1 MTTISF
7 AVNTTPITVE
17 TDPLRPLLDVL
28 RNDLGLTGT
37 KQGCDYEGECG
48 ACTVL
53 LEGRPVRS
61 CLTPVG
67 KVAGRCVETVEG
79 LAHLPFTPSP
89 LEGQE
94 QDEGSPLAGL
104 ENLHPLQAA
113 FMECG
118 AVQCGYCTPGMLMVA
133 KALLDREPDPTD
145 AQIIAALEGNL
156 CRCTGYV
163 KIIDAVRLA
172 ATRMRETEGYKP
184 PSHAEKRPQPLDSGP
199 EQPSHLQTVVAN
211 HQFDL
216 HRPIIGGH
224 MLRTDSIPKVTGA
237 ARYVEDMVM
246 PGMLHGA
253 VLRSPHHHARLTS
266 LSIEPG
272 ARAPGVVAVLTAADI
287 PGENGLGDYSQE
299 EPVLCPV
306 GATVRMRGAPVAL
319 VVAETH
325 EAAKAGATGVAVEY
339 QALPHVFEPEE
350 ALRSGAPHIAGRD
363 NILTSYAVKHGDLD
377 AIFGASAAIVEEEY
391 RTACLEHSALERE
404 TLLGYFDEVGRLTVI
419 GGAHEPFYQQR
430 YIANALALPRE
441 QVRVMMPP
449 TGGSF
454 GGKQDPWPFIAAALM
469 VYHTRRPVRLV
480 YSRQESFDASP
491 KRHPYIVRGKMAATG
506 DGRLTGIRVR
516 IDCNTGGYDA
526 HGQYIAN
533 YAVTASGGP
542 YRWQAVD
549 AYAQTVYTNG
559 PKAGQ
564 YRGFGAAQSAFAT
577 ECMLDELAERLGV
590 DPLEFRLRNSLGAG
604 EPSFLGHPVAET
616 IGFPQVLEA
625 LRPHYQA
632 RLTDAEAANQL
643 ANRPHSPTAHIVR
656 GVGLAGMWYRF
667 GKSGT
672 LRVEAHAE
680 LARDGRF
687 IVYCTAAD
695 YGQGTNTVMSQMA
708 AEALGV
714 PRERIEVVNA
724 DTARVP
730 DSGIQGASRATCF
743 VGGAVTAA
751 GRALKHEILGMAAEL
766 LDRPP
771 SALGIRADRVAIAAD
786 DSAAIP
792 LTEIAA
798 EFDRIGKSRRVRG
811 FFDLSDRF
819 PAETRPEYVPLF
831 VTGAHLA
838 EVEVDLRT
846 GQTRVLRMVAAHD
859 VGRVVNRL
867 DAEGQIEGSLIMGIG
882 AALMEELIPGHTRGF
897 ADYYLPTAKSMPQTE
912 VILVEVP
919 GLHGP
924 HGVKGL
930 GEAAMLPATPAI
942 INAIS
947 RAIGV
952 RLREIPAT
960 PERVLAA
967 IRSQP

>member
-1 MTTISF
+1 
-7 AVNTTPITVE
+7 
-17 TDPLRPLLDVL
+17 
-28 RNDLGLTGT
+28 
-37 KQGCDYEGECG
+37 
-48 ACTVL
+48 
-53 LEGRPVRS
+53 
-61 CLTPVG
+61 
-67 KVAGRCVETVEG
+67 
-79 LAHLPFTPSP
+79 
-89 LEGQE
+89 
-94 QDEGSPLAGL
+94 
-104 ENLHPLQAA
+104 
-113 FMECG
+113 
-118 AVQCGYCTPGMLMVA
+118 
-133 KALLDREPDPTD
+133 
-145 AQIIAALEGNL
+145 
-156 CRCTGYV
+156 
-163 KIIDAVRLA
+163 
-172 ATRMRETEGYKP
+172 
-184 PSHAEKRPQPLDSGP
+184 
-199 EQPSHLQTVVAN
+199 
-211 HQFDL
+211 
-216 HRPIIGGH
+216 
-224 MLRTDSIPKVTGA
+224 
-237 ARYVEDMVM
+237 
-246 PGMLHGA
+246 
-253 VLRSPHHHARLTS
+253 
-266 LSIEPG
+266 
-272 ARAPGVVAVLTAADI
+272 
-287 PGENGLGDYSQE
+287 
-299 EPVLCPV
+299 
-306 GATVRMRGAPVAL
+306 
-319 VVAETH
+319 
-325 EAAKAGATGVAVEY
+325 
-339 QALPHVFEPEE
+339 
-350 ALRSGAPHIAGRD
+350 
-363 NILTSYAVKHGDLD
+363 
-377 AIFGASAAIVEEEY
+377 
-391 RTACLEHSALERE
+391 
-404 TLLGYFDEVGRLTVI
+404 
-419 GGAHEPFYQQR
+419 
-430 YIANALALPRE
+430 
-441 QVRVMMPP
+441 
-449 TGGSF
+449 
-454 GGKQDPWPFIAAALM
+454 
-469 VYHTRRPVRLV
+469 
-480 YSRQESFDASP
+480 
-491 KRHPYIVRGKMAATG
+491 
-506 DGRLTGIRVR
+506 
-516 IDCNTGGYDA
+516 
-526 HGQYIAN
+526 
-533 YAVTASGGP
+533 
-542 YRWQAVD
+542 
-549 AYAQTVYTNG
+549 
-559 PKAGQ
+559 
-564 YRGFGAAQSAFAT
+564 
-577 ECMLDELAERLGV
+577 
-590 DPLEFRLRNSLGAG
+590 
-604 EPSFLGHPVAET
+604 VAET